1 MRHRITAIIDG
12 KRYDTDKA
20 TVLASDE
27 YWDGHNYERGGTNCH
42 LYRTAKGAYFAGYST
57 QWQGS
62 RPRIEV
68 LTLAEA
74 QRLYEQ
80 LPVHEV
86 EYEAA
91 FPGCTAEPA

>member
-1 MRHRITAIIDG
+1 MRQHITAIVSG
-12 KRYDTDKA
+12 KRYNTETA
-20 TVLASDE
+20 TVLASNA
-27 YWDGHNYERGGTNCH
+27 YWDGSNYERGGTNCH

-57 QWQGS
+57 QWQDC

-80 LPVHEV
+80 LPEHAI
-86 EYEAA
+86 EYEEA
-91 FPGCTAEPA
+91 FPGCAAEPA